1 MTSDPAVVLDFW
13 FGTDPSIRRAEW
25 FEKSAE
31 FDAACAAFL
40 PAVRA
45 ARAQDRTEWG
55 ETAKGALALI
65 LLLDQLPRNLFR
77 GSAEAFAADGFAR
90 IAAHR
95 AIASGFDTG
104 MTPMERMFLYLPFEH
119 SEAMTDQDLSVRL
132 FDTLRD
138 VLGGGTVDYAGRHRD
153 VIRRFGRFP
162 HRNAVLGRSN
172 TPEEAEYLA
181 QPGAGF

>member
-1 MTSDPAVVLDFW
+1 MTSDPAAVLDFW

-25 FEKSAE
+25 FEKSAA

-65 LLLDQLPRNLFR
+65 LLLDQFPRNLFR

-90 IAAHR
+90 IAATRRGGCRTCGAPRCAWPTRR
-95 AIASGFDTG
+95 A
-104 MTPMERMFLYLPFEH
+104 
-119 SEAMTDQDLSVRL
+119 
-132 FDTLRD
+132 
-138 VLGGGTVDYAGRHRD
+138 GGRARARA
-153 VIRRFGRFP
+153 P
-162 HRNAVLGRSN
+162 
-172 TPEEAEYLA
+172 
-181 QPGAGF
+181 